1 MSEAVL
7 GMSGMNTPKKVLKA
21 RLIATKLTGNSSY
34 TSPSPTVIQITD
46 SATALETAYNNSRGK
61 DESMMTIYRTKLKAF
76 RALMVLVLAY
86 IQQASGGDEVIIESA
101 GVSSTKKPPSPPQ
114 PCGKVIGLKGGK
126 GDLEGSSF
134 LKWKRL
140 QFKKSYIIEKSADN
154 ITWVDAK
161 CPCTKAHML
170 INGLVSETY
179 TWFRVAGVNGFGQGA
194 WSDPI
199 RIEAM

>member
-7 GMSGMNTPKKVLKA
+7 GMSGMTTPQKVLKA
-21 RLIATKLTGNSSY
+21 RHIATKLTGNASY
-34 TSPSPTVIQITD
+34 TTPNPTIIQITD
-46 SATALETAYNNSRGK
+46 SATALEKSYNDSRGK

-101 GVSSTKKPPSPPQ
+101 GVSIKKPPSPPQ
-114 PCGKVIGLKGGK
+114 PCGKVIGVKGGK
-126 GDLEGSSF
+126 GDLAGSSF
-134 LKWKRL
+134 LKWKSL
-140 QFKKSYIIEKSADN
+140 QYKKSYIIEKSADN

-194 WSDPI
+194 WSDSI

>member
-21 RLIATKLTGNSSY
+21 RLIASKITGNSSY
-34 TSPSPTVIQITD
+34 TSPNPTVIQITD
-46 SATALETAYNNSRGK
+46 SATALETAYNNSRSK

-86 IQQASGGDEVIIESA
+86 IQQASGGDEIIIESA
-101 GVSSTKKPPSPPQ
+101 GVSTKKPPSPSQ
-114 PCGKVIGLKGGK
+114 PVGKVVGLKGGK
-126 GDLEGSSF
+126 AAFAGQSF
-134 LKWKRL
+134 LKWKSL
-140 QFKKSYIIEKSADN
+140 LHTKSYIVEKSADGT
-154 ITWVDAK
+154 TWVDAK
-161 CPCTKAHML
+161 CPGTKVSV
-170 INGLVSETY
+170 IVTGLVSETY
-179 TWFRVAGVNGFGQGA
+179 TWFRVAGVNGFGQGE

>member
-21 RLIATKLTGNSSY
+21 RLIASKITGNSSY
-34 TSPSPTVIQITD
+34 TSPNPTVIQITD
-46 SATALETAYNNSRGK
+46 SATALETAYNNSRSK

-76 RALMVLVLAY
+76 RVLMVLVLAY
-86 IQQASGGDEVIIESA
+86 IQQASGGDEIIIESA
-101 GVSSTKKPPSPPQ
+101 GVATKKPPSPPQ
-114 PCGKVIGLKGGK
+114 PCGKVVGLKGGK
-126 GDLEGSSF
+126 GAFAGQSF
-134 LKWKRL
+134 LKWKSL
-140 QFKKSYIIEKSADN
+140 QYKKSYIVEKSADG

-161 CPCTKAHML
+161 CPGTKVGVIVM
-170 INGLVSETY
+170 GLVSETY
-179 TWFRVAGVNGFGQGA
+179 TWFRVAGVNGFGQGE